1 MSHNN
6 IKIGIYA
13 LTGKKLGS
21 ITQQCADIYT
31 LTGKK
36 VGVNRPEKTTVD
48 IDTDTIFL
56 QKSLLNTSTNLKP
69 V

>member
-1 MSHNN
+1 MSRNK
-6 IKIGIYA
+6 IEIGIYT

-36 VGVNRPEKTTVD
+36 VGFNCPEKTTD
-48 IDTDTIFL
+48 FL
-56 QKSLLNTSTNLKP
+56 QHFSDLNINLNLKSSTNLKP

>member
-36 VGVNRPEKTTVD
+36 VAVNCPENSTVD
-48 IDTDTIFL
+48 IDTFFL
-56 QKSLLNTSTNLKP
+56 QKPLPLPNTNTNLKP
-69 V
+69 I

>member
-31 LTGKK
+31 LDGKK
-36 VGVNRPEKTTVD
+36 VGVNRPENSTIDVD
-48 IDTDTIFL
+48 TFFL
-56 QKSLLNTSTNLKP
+56 QKPLALSTTNLKP
-69 V
+69 I

>member
-13 LTGKKLGS
+13 LTGKKFGS

-36 VGVNRPEKTTVD
+36 VGVNYPDNSTVD
-48 IDTDTIFL
+48 IDTFFL
-56 QKSLLNTSTNLKP
+56 QKPLPLPNTNLKP
-69 V
+69 I

>member
-36 VGVNRPEKTTVD
+36 VGVNYPDNSTVD
-48 IDTDTIFL
+48 IDTFFL
-56 QKSLLNTSTNLKP
+56 QKPLPNTNLKP
-69 V
+69 I

>member
-1 MSHNN
+1 MSGNN

-13 LTGKKLGS
+13 LTGKKLGF

-36 VGVNRPEKTTVD
+36 VGVNYPDNSTVD
-48 IDTDTIFL
+48 IDTFL
-56 QKSLLNTSTNLKP
+56 QKPLPLPNTNLKP
-69 V
+69 I

>member
-1 MSHNN
+1 MSHNNNN

-31 LTGKK
+31 LDGKK
-36 VGVNRPEKTTVD
+36 VGVNRPDNSTVD
-48 IDTDTIFL
+48 IDTFFL
-56 QKSLLNTSTNLKP
+56 QKPLALPTTNLKP
-69 V
+69 I

>member
-36 VGVNRPEKTTVD
+36 VGVNRPDNSTVD
-48 IDTDTIFL
+48 IDTFFL
-56 QKSLLNTSTNLKP
+56 QKPLANTTTNLKP
-69 V
+69 I

>member
-13 LTGKKLGS
+13 LTGKKLGF

-36 VGVNRPEKTTVD
+36 VGVNYPENSTVD
-48 IDTDTIFL
+48 IDTFFL
-56 QKSLLNTSTNLKP
+56 QKPLPLSNTNLKP
-69 V
+69 I

>member
-36 VGVNRPEKTTVD
+36 VGVNRPDNSTVD
-48 IDTDTIFL
+48 IDTFL
-56 QKSLLNTSTNLKP
+56 QKPLPLPNTNLKLI
-69 V
+69 

>member
-21 ITQQCADIYT
+21 ITQQYADIYT
-31 LTGKK
+31 LDGKK
-36 VGVNRPEKTTVD
+36 VGVNRPDNSTVD
-48 IDTDTIFL
+48 VDTFL
-56 QKSLLNTSTNLKP
+56 QKPLPNTTTNLKP
-69 V
+69 I